1 MASSDPFF
9 FPLKMSWLLQKQFP
23 KKNPF
28 LCFAMDLIIIIF
40 WLLCRNSPPKNH
52 YLWLSLCVFFL
63 GIFVC
68 SQSGDHPYEEEEDV
82 DKCGNHPS

>member
-1 MASSDPFF
+1 
-9 FPLKMSWLLQKQFP
+9 LQKQFP

-28 LCFAMDLIIIIF
+28 FVLCNGFNYYYFLAAV
-40 WLLCRNSPPKNH
+40 PKFTPKKP
-52 YLWLSLCVFFL
+52 LSLTESAFFFL